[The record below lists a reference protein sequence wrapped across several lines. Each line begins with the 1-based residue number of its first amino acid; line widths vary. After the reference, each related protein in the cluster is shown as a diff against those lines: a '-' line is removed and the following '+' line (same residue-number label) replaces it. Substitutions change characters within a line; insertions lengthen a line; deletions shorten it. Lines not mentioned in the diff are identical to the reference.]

1 MSAPA
6 VCEGWVARSC
16 PTNITANRLIR
27 RDLDAA
33 PDTSSGVGRD
43 EGGEIEHGGDTK
55 RARERKQEG
64 IGFCTLGDVFI
75 RTTLVL
81 SASSGFYFKCQPYRP
96 NILSYAH
103 RCFRD

>member
-43 EGGEIEHGGDTK
+43 EGGEIEHSGDTK
-55 RARERKQEG
+55 RAREKESKKA
-64 IGFCTLGDVFI
+64 
-75 RTTLVL
+75 
-81 SASSGFYFKCQPYRP
+81 SASVPWVMCLFE
-96 NILSYAH
+96 
-103 RCFRD
+103 